1 MSKHCARFV
10 VATLLS
16 GLRVLRRPT
25 RGKPSRRHLYLLICL
40 LGTLTA
46 CGRSTQAADQQ
57 LTLTGSTSVGP
68 FAEQLAERYEQ
79 HHPGRR
85 ISVQSLGSTAG
96 IQAAENG
103 TVEIGMSSR
112 HLEPDEAEQ
121 LTPIEI
127 ARDALAIIVHP
138 TNPVANLT
146 TEQVRAIFSGEIGN
160 WRNVGGHDA
169 LIVIVTRE
177 AGSGTYGAFEE
188 LVMDKRLP
196 APRALR
202 QGSNGAVRQIVAK
215 DPDAIGY
222 ISLGIVDNTVKPV
235 AVDGV
240 QASTEAVRAGQ
251 YKLVRPFLFVQRK
264 NATLSPLAEDFLRYV
279 LSPEGQRELVQAGL
293 IQGADA
299 Q

>member
-10 VATLLS
+10 VTTLLS
-16 GLRVLRRPT
+16 GLRASRRPT
-25 RGKPSRRHLYLLICL
+25 GGNPSRRHLYLLICL

-79 HHPGRR
+79 QHPGRR

-279 LSPEGQRELVQAGL
+279 LSPEGQHELVQAGL